1 MVHRVLHGF
10 KIHPA
15 LIDNLKC
22 WQQKLSYIGYLY
34 IYIYMIRIKTE
45 CFFGVRHKPFPID
58 LMITRFQQLD
68 QPVGGFKDADK
79 IMIPSTTMIFLG
91 VLAPHKMATAK
102 DVIQ

>member
-1 MVHRVLHGF
+1 MDLKFILLPLIISNVGSKNSATLD
-10 KIHPA
+10 IH
-15 LIDNLKC
+15 
-22 WQQKLSYIGYLY
+22 
-34 IYIYMIRIKTE
+34 IYMIRIKIE

-68 QPVGGFKDADK
+68 QQVGGDADK

>member
-1 MVHRVLHGF
+1 MDLKF
-10 KIHPA
+10 ILLP
-15 LIDNLKC
+15 LIISNVGSKNSATLD
-22 WQQKLSYIGYLY
+22 
-34 IYIYMIRIKTE
+34 IYIYMIRIKIE